1 MLLSVGSQRILA
13 TEHHAPQNHACYPGI
28 DGADVTLCPSRRRQ
42 CGDTL
47 GRLSRAP
54 QGPEGW
60 AETRKPAL
68 GRRQPGPSLLL
79 PPGLRSGRRRRTAL
93 PEQGQHTLC
102 DDEKAD
108 PDRGPARHDGACC
121 WALSFRSGLSFWS
134 L

>member
-68 GRRQPGPSLLL
+68 GRRQPGAQPS
-79 PPGLRSGRRRRTAL
+79 A
-93 PEQGQHTLC
+93 
-102 DDEKAD
+102 
-108 PDRGPARHDGACC
+108 PARP
-121 WALSFRSGLSFWS
+121 ALRPQEAHSAPRAGTAHPL
-134 L
+134 